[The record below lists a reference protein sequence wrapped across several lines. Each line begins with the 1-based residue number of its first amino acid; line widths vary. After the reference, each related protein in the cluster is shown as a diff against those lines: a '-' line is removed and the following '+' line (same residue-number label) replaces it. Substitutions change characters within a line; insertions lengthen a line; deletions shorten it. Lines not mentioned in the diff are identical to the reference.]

1 MPGIV
6 KLSLFYLVY
15 TMFLQTTNAT
25 ISLNSA
31 ISTLYQY
38 TQINNNLNSYQPD
51 KHISQN
57 STPISLKA
65 LMPLM
70 PPIPLMPLIFQMPLI
85 PLLPQIP
92 QIPLTPLIPLSPL
105 TPLGPLMPLIP
116 LLPLTP
122 FMPIIQHLF
131 CLY

>member
-1 MPGIV
+1 MANVFV

-15 TMFLQTTNAT
+15 TMFLQISKNAT

-85 PLLPQIP
+85 PL
-92 QIPLTPLIPLSPL
+92 TPLIPLSPL

-122 FMPIIQHLF
+122 FMPIIQHLL
-131 CLY
+131 CLYYL